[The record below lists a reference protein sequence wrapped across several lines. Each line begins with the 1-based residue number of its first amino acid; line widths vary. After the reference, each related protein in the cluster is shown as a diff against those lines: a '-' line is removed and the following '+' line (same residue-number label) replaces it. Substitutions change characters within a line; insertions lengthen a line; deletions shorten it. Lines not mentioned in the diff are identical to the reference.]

1 MDEGTT
7 KPELAGVAA
16 TALGIALARA
26 EESRRPDRL
35 FEDPLARVFL
45 DQAGGG
51 ARVFAGAAGAG
62 SDAWAF
68 LRHTVAIRTRFFDQ
82 ELAAAASDGCC
93 QVVLL
98 AAGLDARALRLD
110 WPAGTRVFEV
120 DQPHL
125 MAFKDRA
132 LRAAGIAVPAARKA
146 VAVDLRDDWSGAL
159 LAAGFRASEPTAWLV
174 EGLLPALTPE
184 ISDRLLGELTRL
196 SAPGSRLALDHLPQ
210 VEAMLAV
217 LDAIDPALRALWNGG
232 PTEPIEA
239 WLGRHGWSAAVRT
252 TSDVASRFGRAGTP
266 SAGREAPDALLV
278 AARR

>member
-1 MDEGTT
+1 MDESRTG
-7 KPELAGVAA
+7 PELTGVAG
-16 TALGIALARA
+16 TALDIAHARS
-26 EESRRPDRL
+26 EESRRSDRL

-45 DQAGGG
+45 DQAGRG
-51 ARVFAGAAGAG
+51 ARAGTAATRAGA
-62 SDAWAF
+62 DAWAF

-82 ELAAAASDGCC
+82 ELAAAARDGCC

-120 DQPHL
+120 DQPQV

-132 LRAAGIAVPAARKA
+132 LGAAGVAVPAGRKA

-159 LAAGFRASEPTAWLV
+159 LAAGFRAAEPTAWLV
-174 EGLLPALTPE
+174 EGLLPALTAE
-184 ISDRLLGELTRL
+184 TSDRLLGELTRL

-217 LDAIDPALRALWNGG
+217 LEAIDPALQALWNGG
-232 PTEPIEA
+232 PTEPVGA

-252 TSDVASRFGRAGTP
+252 TADAARRYGRADTP
-266 SAGREAPDALLV
+266 WAGGEAPDALLV
-278 AARR
+278 SARR